1 MAWVYLLIA
10 SLFEITWAAGLKS
23 TQGFTKLWPSV
34 LTIVAM
40 GASLF
45 FLAAAVRT
53 IPLGTGYAVWTGIGA
68 IGTVIA
74 GIVLFGEPVTVLRV
88 TCLVLILA
96 GIVGLKFAD
105 SK

>member
-10 SLFEITWAAGLKS
+10 ALFEISWAAGLKYS
-23 TQGFTKLWPSV
+23 NGFTKLWPSV
-34 LTIVAM
+34 VTIVAM
-40 GASLF
+40 AASLF

-74 GIVLFGEPVTVLRV
+74 GVVLFGEPVTVWRI
-88 TCLVLILA
+88 TCLILILA
-96 GIVGLKFAD
+96 GIVGLKFGD

>member
-1 MAWVYLLIA
+1 MA
-10 SLFEITWAAGLKS
+10 
-23 TQGFTKLWPSV
+23 
-34 LTIVAM
+34 
-40 GASLF
+40 ASLF

-74 GIVLFGEPVTVLRV
+74 GVVLFGEPVTVWRI
-88 TCLVLILA
+88 TCLILILA
-96 GIVGLKFAD
+96 GIVGLKFGD